1 MSIELPSV
9 TVAGV
14 TIAHNACN
22 WRVATN
28 RHPTTGGRSWGW
40 IEGAPGNVCWSNDE
54 RFDEKAAGEAVNLH
68 NDWLEEQK
76 PPLMKLIEAAERQK
90 KIAKR
95 FEDAKAVFEK
105 AKADLEAIDREVIRL
120 SLQAAPRIEA

>member
-1 MSIELPSV
+1 VSIEIPSI

-14 TIAHNACN
+14 TIAHNTQK

-28 RHPTTGGRSWGW
+28 RHPTTYGRSWGW
-40 IEGAPGNVCWSNDE
+40 IDGAPGNVCWSNDE
-54 RFDEKAAGEAVNLH
+54 RFDEKAAGEAVKLH

-95 FEDAKAVFEK
+95 FDDAKAAFEK
-105 AKADLEAIDREVIRL
+105 AQAELEAVDREVIRL
-120 SLQAAPRIEA
+120 SLQAAPGMAA

>member
-28 RHPTTGGRSWGW
+28 RHPTIGGRSWGW

-54 RFDEKAAGEAVNLH
+54 RFDEKAAGEAVKLH